1 MHAPYEMTNTPIPM
15 QRILLVDDE
24 PAILQTLRILL
35 ASGGYAV
42 ETAWSSKEAWDI
54 LNQSGFDLVVT
65 DFNMP
70 GMKGDELA
78 ARIKQRCPEMPVIL
92 LTASVEILRASGRAL
107 PGVAVVLGK
116 PFDVTE
122 FRREI
127 ARLLAKPAVPA
138 TAAPDETWSD
148 QPQGEMVLAGA
159 VEGR

>member
-1 MHAPYEMTNTPIPM
+1 MIPM
-15 QRILLVDDE
+15 KRILLVDDE

-35 ASGGYAV
+35 ASDGYAV
-42 ETAWSSKEAWDI
+42 ETAWSSKEARDI

-78 ARIKQRCPEMPVIL
+78 AHIKEHWPGMPVIL
-92 LTASVEILRASGRAL
+92 LTASAEILQASGRAL
-107 PGVAVVLGK
+107 PGVDVLLGK
-116 PFDVTE
+116 PFDLPE

-138 TAAPDETWSD
+138 TTAREETWSD
-148 QPQGEMVLAGA
+148 QPQGELVLAGV